1 MWLVVGCRR
10 LRAPF
15 WWLLCIGLV
24 LAATRDASANGKFPE
39 AGQVVVDPGD
49 PNHLVVRTTFGVL
62 NTTDG
67 GSNWDLICESAMGYQ
82 DVEPPIAVT
91 KDGHIVAGLFESA
104 TVSSEAGCGWSK
116 ASGPIEKL
124 YVVDVTLRDP
134 ETAVGITFE
143 AEQKRTRYWKRDPS
157 TGSWDQLG
165 SDLPAGFIGLTVDV
179 DPTNPSRV
187 YLSGIGDVA
196 NDGALAVSDDDGST
210 WDMRA
215 IPDTGMSAPPFIG
228 AMHPTQGGALFVR
241 TAVSP
246 GRLLY
251 TDDAGLSWQDVYQG
265 QGILRGLAVSPDGTQ
280 VLVGGEKDGV
290 QRASLSSFNF
300 AKVSDF
306 VPMCL
311 KWTETGVYA
320 CGHIFLS
327 QGVAVAHSTDDG
339 DTFNAILCMKDVRG
353 PLQCPAD
360 SAVGQLCGDPWEELN
375 KTLSKTPCGEPVGQ
389 GGAGSAGS
397 AGGAQGG
404 GPASSSAVSTGGAST
419 GSCGCVV
426 VARSRPAAD
435 RAFILLVILLA
446 GLIGLG
452 RKRRRS

>member
-1 MWLVVGCRR
+1 MSIESMQQSTMWLVVDCRR

-15 WWLLCIGLV
+15 WWLLCVGLV

-39 AGQVVVDPGD
+39 AGQVVVDPSD

-67 GSNWDLICESAMGYQ
+67 GSNWDLICEGAMGYQ

-116 ASGPIEKL
+116 ATGPIEKL

-165 SDLPAGFIGLTVDV
+165 SALPAGFIGLTVDV
-179 DPTNPSRV
+179 DPINPSRV

-196 NDGALAVSDDDGST
+196 
-210 WDMRA
+210 
-215 IPDTGMSAPPFIG
+215 IG

-251 TDDAGLSWQDVYQG
+251 TDDTGLSWQDVYQG

-300 AKVSDF
+300 TKVSDF

-311 KWTETGVYA
+311 KWTDTGVYA

-327 QGVAVAHSTDDG
+327 HGVAVAHSTDGG
-339 DTFNAILCMKDVRG
+339 DTFSPMLCMKDVRG

-360 SAVGQLCGDPWEELN
+360 SAVGQLCGEPWEELN
-375 KTLSKTPCGEPVGQ
+375 KSLSKTPCGEPVGQ
-389 GGAGSAGS
+389 GGAGGAD
-397 AGGAQGG
+397 GAQGG
-404 GPASSSAVSTGGAST
+404 GPLHLRRRPRVEPRRARAAASSWPEPTPPSTARSCCSSSFWRASSAWAAGSDAPRRRAERLGSPRPRAASGASLP
-419 GSCGCVV
+419 
-426 VARSRPAAD
+426 R
-435 RAFILLVILLA
+435 
-446 GLIGLG
+446 
-452 RKRRRS
+452 